1 MSFLAFNMRI
11 WDISTETLCNQH
23 LLGEHR
29 ELHAI
34 WSILINNKEGYS
46 KHPETLRWKG
56 KLKALYLR
64 HEQQVKEMEKRGFN
78 HKSPLDKEYAIGNNI
93 QKECIDSLEKQI
105 EILRKK
111 GCECKL

>member
-1 MSFLAFNMRI
+1 MRI
-11 WDISTETLCNQH
+11 WDIPTEKLCNQH

-34 WSILINNKEGYS
+34 WSILINNKKGYS

-64 HEQQVKEMEKRGFN
+64 HEQQVKEMEKREFN
-78 HKSPLDKEYAIGNNI
+78 HGSPLAKKYATGKNI
-93 QKECIDSLEKQI
+93 QEEYVDSVKEQI
-105 EILRKK
+105 RILRNKE
-111 GCECKL
+111 CECKL

>member
-1 MSFLAFNMRI
+1 MRI
-11 WDISTETLCNQH
+11 WDIPTEKLCDPH

-34 WSILINNKEGYS
+34 WSILINDKKGYS

-64 HEQQVKEMEKRGFN
+64 HEQQVQEMKKRSFN
-78 HKSPLDKEYAIGNNI
+78 HKSPLDSKYAIGNNI
-93 QKECIDSLEKQI
+93 QKELIDSLEKQI
-105 EILRKK
+105 ELLRKK

>member
-1 MSFLAFNMRI
+1 MRV
-11 WDISTETLCNQH
+11 WDIEPRKLCRNH

-34 WSILINNKEGYS
+34 WAILTKGKNGYS

-64 HEQQVKEMEKRGFN
+64 HEKLVREMGCRGYRHSSDLDRN
-78 HKSPLDKEYAIGNNI
+78 LANGKSVQEDFVDTPQSQLI
-93 QKECIDSLEKQI
+93 
-105 EILRKK
+105 ILKRKK
-111 GCECKL
+111 CGCRVGI